1 MPIVLLLCSSV
12 VYSLFKSRRRL
23 ILENLALRQQVAM
36 LKQSVRRP
44 RATVADKLFWIFLSR
59 YAEKWR
65 DLLHALHPDTVVR
78 WHREGLSY
86 GQIWCM
92 TNSSSGD
99 RIFCFTL
106 LDFNPVSE
114 LHTLNDF
121 GQIVKAA

>member
-1 MPIVLLLCSSV
+1 MRMNEDQITEWKESWRDEYLKWLCGFANAQGGVLEIG
-12 VYSLFKSRRRL
+12 RNDQGRL
-23 ILENLALRQQVAM
+23 VGLTGAERLMEELPN
-36 LKQSVRRP
+36 
-44 RATVADKLFWIFLSR
+44 KL
-59 YAEKWR
+59 R
-65 DLLHALHPDTVVR
+65 DLL
-78 WHREGLSY
+78 GMSY